1 MKVTADCLST
11 MNDDQKLIFFLD
23 EYGREMEGEL
33 HRFEQLVRNGAD
45 FFVARIKERSALA
58 AENIQ
63 PFHRFRPIPQKH
75 IDRLEPADPNPQNY
89 GY

>member
-1 MKVTADCLST
+1 

>member
-1 MKVTADCLST
+1 
-11 MNDDQKLIFFLD
+11 
-23 EYGREMEGEL
+23 L

-45 FFVARIKERSALA
+45 FFVSLLQERNYYAGP
-58 AENIQ
+58 NVK

-75 IDRLEPADPNPQNY
+75 IDRLDPADPNPQNY